1 MYEKTIALYKDH
13 KVSLWII
20 VACIV
25 LIFVTVSWRAN
36 VASYTVGSTGIGRDL
51 QRVGEYQQSAIKR
64 IDVVEAG
71 LNREQ
76 AEIRGVSETIG
87 NVEDRVDTSK
97 GRLEQS
103 QRYIGRGKEIIREI
117 RERNKGN

>member
-1 MYEKTIALYKDH
+1 MYEKATTFYKDH

-20 VACIV
+20 VAFII
-25 LIFVTVSWRAN
+25 LLYLLVSWRAN
-36 VASYTVGSTGIGRDL
+36 VSSQAVGSTGIGRDL

-64 IDVVEAG
+64 LDVVEAG

-87 NVEDRVDTSK
+87 NVEARVDTSK